1 MSNQPN
7 EAAIYA
13 LSLLH
18 LGTID
23 WLPVPGTHRLNGH
36 AARVVLAAIR
46 DGKVPGIVEAKSL
59 PLIRDEMTAMQ
70 AEISSLRSALANAE
84 KALLVIGERAV
95 CDFDDATVGDV
106 DRVVTDHMKY
116 KDWLRSVM
124 TAATERDALRSAL
137 AAAEKDRAA
146 SARDWEAALSA
157 HDRRV
162 EELNQALAKLAEA
175 ERDCAGYKE
184 RIHELSDELGACEKE
199 RDEALRWKNLAME
212 EKRARDERDSL
223 AATHHYLR
231 DLFKEYDCGSAPL
244 EELGRRVLRGAQRA
258 DELAAQLAEARGL
271 RGDLLAWLTSPKMQ
285 TWQYHENGFFA
296 EDAQKFVNRLSLAL
310 PSDRGAE
317 DRS

>member
-1 MSNQPN
+1 MTNQPN

-70 AEISSLRSALANAE
+70 AELASLRSVLAAAEKDRAASARDWEAALSAHDRRVEELNAALAKLAEAERDCAGYKERIHELSDELGACEKERDEARAKLAEAE

-124 TAATERDALRSAL
+124 TAATERDAL
-137 AAAEKDRAA
+137 
-146 SARDWEAALSA
+146 
-157 HDRRV
+157 
-162 EELNQALAKLAEA
+162 
-175 ERDCAGYKE
+175 
-184 RIHELSDELGACEKE
+184 
-199 RDEALRWKNLAME
+199 
-212 EKRARDERDSL
+212 
-223 AATHHYLR
+223 
-231 DLFKEYDCGSAPL
+231 
-244 EELGRRVLRGAQRA
+244 
-258 DELAAQLAEARGL
+258 AAQLAEARGL
-271 RGDLLAWLTSPKMQ
+271 LGEALPWVIRLLNHADPDCPICGGHATPESSGHRKSCTVRRMSA
-285 TWQYHENGFFA
+285 F
-296 EDAQKFVNRLSLAL
+296 LAP

-317 DRS
+317 ERS